1 MNYFNKRIISS
12 KKILENLSI
21 FKSKKICAMVKGNAY
36 GFDVREIVKLISPY
50 VDFFGVAN
58 VEEALEVRALNSEK
72 KILVVGKN
80 YDPYICKDNNISYA
94 VTNLTDAL
102 YAPKGGNV
110 HLKIDSGMHRLGFDN
125 AEDFI
130 NAISL
135 LRDKE
140 VNIEG
145 VYTHFCTLDC
155 DDDYFQYQY
164 SVFKKYLALLP
175 KDINPIIHIGGSWA
189 LAKEVPEAS
198 MIRIGKGI
206 YHGAMR
212 IESRIIRTLN
222 IEKGDRVGYA
232 NGFIAKR
239 KMKVAIVPVGYADG
253 LKRML
258 ANNYEVLIGDSKCKI
273 LGNICMDMFAVDIS
287 NVKAK
292 EGSKVTVL
300 YDEGY
305 LAKKLKS
312 SSYEVTTNFN
322 HLRGK
327 TVIE

>member
-12 KKILENLSI
+12 QKILENLSI

-36 GFDVREIVKLISPY
+36 GFDVREIVQLISPY

-102 YAPKGGNV
+102 YAPKGADV

-125 AEDFI
+125 AEDFT
-130 NAISL
+130 NAISV

-155 DDDYFQYQY
+155 DDDYFKYQY
-164 SVFKKYLALLP
+164 SVFKRYLALMP
-175 KDINPIIHIGGSWA
+175 KDLNPIIHIGGSWA

-222 IEKGDRVGYA
+222 VEKGARIGYS
-232 NGFIAKR
+232 NGFIAKKR
-239 KMKVAIVPVGYADG
+239 MRVGIVPVGYADG

-258 ANNYEVLIGDSKCKI
+258 ANDYEVIIGGSKCKI

-287 NVKAK
+287 KVKAS
-292 EGSKVTVL
+292 EGSVVIVL

-305 LAKKLKS
+305 LAKKLKT

-322 HLRGK
+322 HMRGK
-327 TVIE
+327 TIII

>member
-12 KKILENLSI
+12 EKILENLSI

-36 GFDVREIVKLISPY
+36 GFDVGEIVRLISPH

-58 VEEALEVRALNSEK
+58 VEEALEVREIDSKK

-80 YDPYICKDNNISYA
+80 YDPYICKDYNISYA
-94 VTNLTDAL
+94 VTNVTDAL

-110 HLKIDSGMHRLGFDN
+110 HLKIDSGMHRLGFDSTD
-125 AEDFI
+125 DFL
-130 NAISL
+130 NAISI

-155 DDDYFQYQY
+155 DDDYFQHQY
-164 SVFKKYLALLP
+164 TVFKNYLKLIPQDL
-175 KDINPIIHIGGSWA
+175 NPIVHIGGSWA

-212 IESRIIRTLN
+212 IESRIIRVMN

-232 NGFIAKR
+232 NGFIADR

-258 ANNYEVLIGDSKCKI
+258 ANNYDVIISDKKCRI

-287 NVKAK
+287 KVDAK
-292 EGSKVTVL
+292 EGSVVTVL
-300 YDEGY
+300 YDEAS
-305 LAKKLKS
+305 LAQKLQS

-327 TVIE
+327 TIII